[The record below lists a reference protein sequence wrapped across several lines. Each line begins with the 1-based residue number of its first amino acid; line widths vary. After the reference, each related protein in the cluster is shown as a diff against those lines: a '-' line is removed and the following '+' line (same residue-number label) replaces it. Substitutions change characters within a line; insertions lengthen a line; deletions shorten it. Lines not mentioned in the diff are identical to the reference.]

1 MMMDELVYREQP
13 KPTDVAAVARILNES
28 GFFNQEEQEVGVSL
42 VQERLDKGIACG
54 YFFQFL
60 ERAGEVLAY
69 TCYGPI
75 PGTQSSFDLY
85 WIAVDP
91 ALRGQG
97 YGKLVLKQTE
107 LEIAAMGGTRVY
119 IETSSSPL
127 YQSTR
132 GFYTHSNY
140 ILEAELKDY
149 YAPQDNKL
157 LYVRAL

>member
-1 MMMDELVYREQP
+1 MMDALVYREQP
-13 KPTDVAAVARILNES
+13 KPADVAAVARILRDS

-42 VQERLDKGIACG
+42 VQERLDKGVACG

-60 ERAGEVLAY
+60 EKAGEVLAY

-91 ALRGQG
+91 RLRGQG
-97 YGKLVLKQTE
+97 YGTLVLKQTE
-107 LEIAAMGGTRVY
+107 LEIASMGGTRVY
-119 IETSSSPL
+119 IETSSSSL

-132 GFYTHSNY
+132 GFYTHNGY
-140 ILEAELKDY
+140 FLEAELKDY

-157 LYVRAL
+157 LYVRAI